1 MEDFAGVLSQ
11 RLDLVAKDLELFS
24 QSLQVAAAEP
34 EKEQAAVPYE
44 MKAWV

>member
-11 RLDLVAKDLELFS
+11 RLDLVAKDLEFFS
-24 QSLQVAAAEP
+24 HSQQVDTAEP
-34 EKEQAAVPYE
+34 EKAAAPYE